1 MDDKELLHK
10 MRAAEF
16 RENNGYVLRVI
27 NILRHTYEKLASV
40 KSALEDMDEGDFLDS
55 INFLSEEGY
64 IRLRS
69 TSGKVETALADAD
82 YRDLEAKVTA
92 KGIRLLGGELIDKL
106 VRT

>member
-1 MDDKELLHK
+1 MENRDLLQK

-27 NILRHTYEKLASV
+27 NILRHNYEKLAAV
-40 KSALEDMDEGDFLDS
+40 EMALEDMDEGSFLDS

-69 TSGKVETALADAD
+69 IAGKIETSLSDAD
-82 YRDLEAKVTA
+82 YHDLEAKVTA
-92 KGIRLLGGELIDKL
+92 KGIRLLGGELTDKL

>member
-1 MDDKELLHK
+1 MENNELLQK

-27 NILRHTYEKLASV
+27 NILRHNYEKLSSV
-40 KSALEDMDEGDFLDS
+40 KMAMEDMDEGSFLDS

-64 IRLRS
+64 IRLRDIA
-69 TSGKVETALADAD
+69 GKQETALSDAD
-82 YRDLEAKVTA
+82 YHSLEAKVTA
-92 KGIRLLGGELIDKL
+92 KGIRLLGGELTDKL